1 MIRSEHPNKFIWTAN
16 NYRWQRNDGT
26 IIKGCEKFLEYNVT
40 INMRGQ
46 AVTLNFISDYPTE
59 EVIAQLENFTSNMI
73 NNCPNCIWKNY
84 KTNKEGE

>member
-46 AVTLNFISDYPTE
+46 AVTLNFISEQDLTADRQKILQYCY
-59 EVIAQLENFTSNMI
+59 LFT
-73 NNCPNCIWKNY
+73 
-84 KTNKEGE
+84 